1 MVKYVHTDQLNSQNG
16 ALRGKAVTRRFQHF
30 IGGQSVAPNNGDW
43 IDSKNPATGA
53 VWAQF
58 ARGNTADVAVAV
70 KAANTAC
77 NRPDWRDDSANRSAV
92 LHAIA
97 DHLDKNFEQLIE
109 VEINDNGKRIREVR
123 AQMAGLGGWYR
134 HFAMALAD
142 MQVEKLSL
150 DQPGVSAHLELMP
163 FGVVGAITA
172 WNSPLMIA
180 AWKVAPAL
188 AAGNAVIIKPSEMAS
203 ASSVVFAE
211 LLAQVVPNGLI
222 NVITGYGHEAG
233 AAIVAADAVRKVT
246 FTGSEIGGA
255 KVAGTAAE
263 HVKPVTLELGGKSP
277 QIVFADADLENALN
291 GVLSGIFLSNGQT
304 CVAGSRLII
313 HNSIRDDFLQRLQ
326 SKLESLRYGDPLRD
340 DTDIGPIA
348 NKPQF
353 DKILAMLDRAKQ
365 AGADILAGGH
375 KVTVEGFESGFF
387 IAPTILQNVATDSE
401 IWQEEV
407 FGPVLC
413 VNGFETTADAI
424 DMAND
429 SHYGLAAGVWTGDA
443 EFAKDVASK
452 VQAGT
457 VYINHY
463 RSVSACAPVG
473 GIKRS
478 GYGREL
484 GPNAIRDFMQEKAV
498 WHGNSPMP
506 DPFHR

>member
-1 MVKYVHTDQLNSQNG
+1 M
-16 ALRGKAVTRRFQHF
+16 TRRFQHF
-30 IGGQSVAPNNGDW
+30 IDGQSVSPQNGDW
-43 IDSKNPATGA
+43 IDSINPATGA

-58 ARGNTADVAVAV
+58 ARGNAADVALAV
-70 KAANTAC
+70 KAADRAC
-77 NRPDWRDDSANRSAV
+77 NQLDWRDDSTHRSSV

-97 DHLDKNFEQLIE
+97 DHLDKNYEQLIE

-134 HFAMALAD
+134 HFAVALAT
-142 MQVEKLSL
+142 MQVEELSL
-150 DQPGVSAHLELMP
+150 DQPGVSAHLELVP
-163 FGVVGAITA
+163 YGVVGAITA

-188 AAGNAVIIKPSEMAS
+188 AGGNAVIIKPSEMAS
-203 ASSVVFAE
+203 ASSVMFAE
-211 LLAQVVPNGLI
+211 MLAPVVPTGLI

-233 AAIVAADAVRKVT
+233 AAIVAADDVRKVT

-255 KVAGTAAE
+255 KVAATAAA

-277 QIVFADADLENALN
+277 QIVFGDADLENAVN

-326 SKLESLRYGDPLRD
+326 SRLASLRYGDPLRD

-348 NKPQF
+348 NKPQY
-353 DKILAMLDRAKQ
+353 DKILAMLDRAKRG
-365 AGADILAGGH
+365 GADILAGGH
-375 KVTVEGFESGFF
+375 KVTVKGFENGYF
-387 IAPTILQNVATDSE
+387 IAPAILQNVATESE

-424 DMAND
+424 NMAND
-429 SHYGLAAGVWTGDA
+429 SHYGLAAGVWSGDA
-443 EFAKDVASK
+443 EFARDVASR
-452 VQAGT
+452 VHAGT

-473 GIKRS
+473 GVKRS

-498 WHGNSPMP
+498 WQGDAPMP